1 MEAQE
6 AEQAVAVTLVDNQFL
21 VKEIK
26 EEMQLHLQVDMVEV
40 VVQDKLA
47 KMQEM
52 LRVDTMEMVVMV

>member
-21 VKEIK
+21 VKELK
-26 EEMQLHLQVDMVEV
+26 EEMQLELQVDMVAAAE
-40 VVQDKLA
+40 QDKLV

-52 LRVDTMEMVVMV
+52 LQVDTMEMVVMV